1 MERSTH
7 THTHLI
13 SSLVC
18 FPAEAD
24 PLGIMLKCFGVYACS
39 RCCVVFY
46 DSTLTVAVFVWCV
59 RSGKACSIL
68 SSQTN
73 E

>member
-24 PLGIMLKCFGVYACS
+24 PLGIMLKCFGYM
-39 RCCVVFY
+39 R
-46 DSTLTVAVFVWCV
+46 AVDAVLCFTT
-59 RSGKACSIL
+59 AH
-68 SSQTN
+68 
-73 E
+73 